1 MTSPHQREAGDDEVI
16 AEWPRNSR
24 EVIRVTL
31 GSYRG
36 QAVVGIR
43 CWYEAA
49 DGERRPSR
57 SGITVAIKHL
67 QPLADGIANALQVAR
82 ERGLLSD

>member
-1 MTSPHQREAGDDEVI
+1 VTGPPAEGDGTVV

-24 EVIRVTL
+24 EVIRIEL

-36 QAVVGIR
+36 QEVVSIR
-43 CWYEAA
+43 SWYEGA

-57 SGITVAIKHL
+57 SGITLAIKHL
-67 QPLADGIANALQVAR
+67 RPLAAGISDALQVAR
-82 ERGLLSD
+82 ERGLIGDSP